1 MVSPLSLKFFQLKL
15 IILHMRVSSILDSF
29 NQNGIFSSEK
39 RMIPEYS
46 LATEKRLS
54 IVNDIMG

>member
-1 MVSPLSLKFFQLKL
+1 
-15 IILHMRVSSILDSF
+15 MRVSSILDSF